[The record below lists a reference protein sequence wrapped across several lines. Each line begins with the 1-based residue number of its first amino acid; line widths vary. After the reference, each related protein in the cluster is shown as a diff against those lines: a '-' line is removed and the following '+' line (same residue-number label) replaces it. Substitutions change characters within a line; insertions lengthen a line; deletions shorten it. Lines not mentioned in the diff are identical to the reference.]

1 MRRGSKILRS
11 SFVYLILA
19 AVFNLSSFSLDQFVV
34 QQEDKLR
41 EVSRE
46 MINLETKISTL
57 INTKNSIQELA
68 FQLIKEESLLYDA
81 LDLNTRSVAMLNDNT
96 NLFNKKLGKNDR
108 KELKIYFKKNLINFA
123 NRFNLKLNELKK
135 VISSNLDNKL
145 IKNEISIYGYSEK
158 FEEVVN
164 YTPNEIK
171 ISILDDYGKVGT
183 NEYDDANYEIYN
195 SLYDQIYKNF
205 SISWNLEAIVLIV
218 DEIYTKI
225 FIKYLYVSD
234 VYADIK
240 NKNNFLILLSIV
252 SQILGITF
260 LLLLFRSLVSEK
272 VYE

>member
-81 LDLNTRSVAMLNDNT
+81 LDLNTRSVVILNDNT

-183 NEYDDANYEIYN
+183 NEYDVANYEIYN
-195 SLYDQIYKNF
+195 SLYDQIYENF

-240 NKNNFLILLSIV
+240 NKNNFLILLSII

>member
-1 MRRGSKILRS
+1 MRRGSKILTS
-11 SFVYLILA
+11 SFVYLILT

-68 FQLIKEESLLYDA
+68 FQLIKEEILLYDA
-81 LDLNTRSVAMLNDNT
+81 LDLNTRSVTMLNDNT

-183 NEYDDANYEIYN
+183 NEYEDANYEIYS
-195 SLYDQIYKNF
+195 SLYDKINNNF
-205 SISWNLEAIVLIV
+205 GISWDLER
-218 DEIYTKI
+218 I
-225 FIKYLYVSD
+225 FIIIDKIYIKSFIQYLNVSD

-240 NKNNFLILLSIV
+240 NKNNFFILLSIA

-272 VYE
+272 VYD

>member
-96 NLFNKKLGKNDR
+96 NLFNKKLGKN
-108 KELKIYFKKNLINFA
+108 Y
-123 NRFNLKLNELKK
+123 
-135 VISSNLDNKL
+135 
-145 IKNEISIYGYSEK
+145 
-158 FEEVVN
+158 
-164 YTPNEIK
+164 
-171 ISILDDYGKVGT
+171 
-183 NEYDDANYEIYN
+183 
-195 SLYDQIYKNF
+195 
-205 SISWNLEAIVLIV
+205 
-218 DEIYTKI
+218 
-225 FIKYLYVSD
+225 
-234 VYADIK
+234 
-240 NKNNFLILLSIV
+240 
-252 SQILGITF
+252 
-260 LLLLFRSLVSEK
+260 
-272 VYE
+272 

>member
-1 MRRGSKILRS
+1 MRRGSKILTS
-11 SFVYLILA
+11 SFVYLILT

-68 FQLIKEESLLYDA
+68 FQLIKEEILLYDA
-81 LDLNTRSVAMLNDNT
+81 LDLNTRSVTMLNDNT

-183 NEYDDANYEIYN
+183 NEYEDANYEIYN
-195 SLYDQIYKNF
+195 SLYDKIYNNF
-205 SISWNLEAIVLIV
+205 GISWDLEG
-218 DEIYTKI
+218 I
-225 FIKYLYVSD
+225 FIIIDKIYIKSFIQYLNVSD

-240 NKNNFLILLSIV
+240 NKNNFFILLSIA

-272 VYE
+272 VYD

>member
-108 KELKIYFKKNLINFA
+108 KELKIY
-123 NRFNLKLNELKK
+123 LKK
-135 VISSNLDNKL
+135 
-145 IKNEISIYGYSEK
+145 
-158 FEEVVN
+158 
-164 YTPNEIK
+164 T
-171 ISILDDYGKVGT
+171 
-183 NEYDDANYEIYN
+183 
-195 SLYDQIYKNF
+195 
-205 SISWNLEAIVLIV
+205 
-218 DEIYTKI
+218 
-225 FIKYLYVSD
+225 
-234 VYADIK
+234 
-240 NKNNFLILLSIV
+240 
-252 SQILGITF
+252 
-260 LLLLFRSLVSEK
+260 
-272 VYE
+272 

>member
-1 MRRGSKILRS
+1 MRRGSKILTS
-11 SFVYLILA
+11 SFVYLILT

-68 FQLIKEESLLYDA
+68 FQLIKEEILLYDA
-81 LDLNTRSVAMLNDNT
+81 LDLNTRSVTMLNDNT

-183 NEYDDANYEIYN
+183 NEYEDANYEIYN
-195 SLYDQIYKNF
+195 SLYDKIYNNF
-205 SISWNLEAIVLIV
+205 GISWDLER
-218 DEIYTKI
+218 I
-225 FIKYLYVSD
+225 FIIIDKIYIKSFIQYLNVSD

-240 NKNNFLILLSIV
+240 NKNNFFILLSIA

-272 VYE
+272 VYD